1 MLIGHGGSGET
12 GSVVTDEA
20 LDDVEVLQAATR
32 LLTGVAMRS
41 LDVIAS
47 TRCRSQFGKY
57 RDGSSLRAGRISVRS
72 RPGLADRAHRSV
84 WQLASAAVRVLPPAG
99 PRFRDGGSACP
110 FGKGKGP
117 AHGE

>member
-32 LLTGVAMRS
+32 LLTGVALRS

-57 RDGSSLRAGRISVRS
+57 RDSSSLRAGRISVRS
-72 RPGLADRAHRSV
+72 RPGLAKNSSV
-84 WQLASAAVRVLPPAG
+84 PPPAR
-99 PRFRDGGSACP
+99 PLPVTMVVPGGGRLAGST
-110 FGKGKGP
+110 
-117 AHGE
+117 